1 MEISKILVIATA
13 LVSLF
18 VLIIEEKDLVLLEK
32 NMIY

>member
-32 NMIY
+32 T